1 MPRFEINEA
10 PAAQLAKKNK
20 ENTPDPFGLKH
31 KDPALSAGHF
41 AKLNFGFLIIT
52 AIIVIMAQFYPEIEF
67 WLIPLLIICSLQGLF
82 YWAGLYISMT
92 SPKRSEWG
100 DPLLDNEL
108 PIITLIVPVY
118 NEANMMPQ
126 IRQMLRRLN
135 YPTDKLEV
143 LILNELHDSAT
154 REAFFQLDWLSHVR
168 LFVVPPGAPQTKARA
183 CNFGLFEAC
192 GSITGIIDAEDWPH
206 PDQLFE
212 VAHRFHTAPMTC
224 AGFQA
229 PLVIKPRSDKILQ
242 SLFALEYHILFR
254 FLLPAWIVLGA
265 PAPLSGS
272 ANFFRTDILKQLG
285 GWDKFNLTEDADIG
299 IRFKRFGYSL
309 GMLDTGSLENAPNNF
324 KDWFWQRTRWSSGHF
339 QTLMVHIRHPK
350 RLCAE
355 IGLLSLM
362 LFIAS
367 FGARVVT
374 GIARLMLILVFSI
387 DERGLITY
395 LLTSPIGQLSLF
407 TYSGR
412 IACYITIAITGV
424 PYVNRITVLLLPI
437 YWLLQIPP
445 SLWGI
450 SLAIFRCFKWHK
462 TPHEPYLP

>member
-1 MPRFEINEA
+1 MSWFEVHEA
-10 PAAQLAKKNK
+10 PAPKLTKENK
-20 ENTPDPFGLKH
+20 ENTPDPFDLKS

-41 AKLNFGFLIIT
+41 AKFNFGFC
-52 AIIVIMAQFYPEIEF
+52 IIVIMTVGIAQIYNEIEF

-82 YWAGLYISMT
+82 YWVGLYIRIA
-92 SPKRSEWG
+92 SPARS
-100 DPLLDNEL
+100 DRVHLLDEDQL
-108 PIITLIVPVY
+108 PVITLIVPVY
-118 NEANMMPQ
+118 NEANMIPQ
-126 IRQMLRRLN
+126 IRKMLRRLN

-143 LILNELHDSAT
+143 LILNELHDGAT
-154 REAFFQLDWLSHVR
+154 RDAFFQLDWPSHVR

-212 VAHRFHTAPMTC
+212 VAHRFHTAHATL

-229 PLVIKPRSDKILQ
+229 PLVIKPQPGKILQ

-299 IRFKRFGYSL
+299 IRFKRFGYSI
-309 GMLDTGSLENAPNNF
+309 GMLDTGSLENAPNNY

-339 QTLMVHIRHPK
+339 QTLMVHFRHPK
-350 RLCAE
+350 RLYAE
-355 IGLLSLM
+355 IGFLSIM

-367 FGARVVT
+367 FGVRVVT
-374 GIARLMLILVFSI
+374 GIAGLMLILVFSI
-387 DERGLITY
+387 DERGLVTY
-395 LLTSPIGQLSLF
+395 LVTNPIGQLSLF

-412 IACYITIAITGV
+412 IACYISIAITGV
-424 PYVNRITVLLLPI
+424 AYVNRATILLLPI
-437 YWLLQIPP
+437 YWLMQIPP

-450 SLAIFRCFKWHK
+450 SLAVFRYLKWHK

>member
-1 MPRFEINEA
+1 
-10 PAAQLAKKNK
+10 
-20 ENTPDPFGLKH
+20 
-31 KDPALSAGHF
+31 
-41 AKLNFGFLIIT
+41 
-52 AIIVIMAQFYPEIEF
+52 
-67 WLIPLLIICSLQGLF
+67 
-82 YWAGLYISMT
+82 
-92 SPKRSEWG
+92 
-100 DPLLDNEL
+100 
-108 PIITLIVPVY
+108 
-118 NEANMMPQ
+118 MMPQ

-135 YPTDKLEV
+135 YPTNKLEV
-143 LILNELHDSAT
+143 LILNELHDRAT
-154 REAFFQLDWLSHVR
+154 RDAFFQLDWPSHVR

-183 CNFGLFEAC
+183 CNFGLLEAS
-192 GSITGIIDAEDWPH
+192 GSIIGVI
-206 PDQLFE
+206 PDQLFD
-212 VAHRFHTAPMTC
+212 VAHRFHSAPATR

-229 PLVIKPRSDKILQ
+229 PLIIKPRSDKILQ
-242 SLFALEYHILFR
+242 SLFALEYHILFC
-254 FLLPAWIVLGA
+254 FLLPAWIALGA

-272 ANFFRTDILKQLG
+272 ANFFRTDILKRLG

-309 GMLDTGSLENAPNNF
+309 GLLDTRSIENAPSNY

-339 QTLMVHIRHPK
+339 QTLMVHIRNPK
-350 RLCAE
+350 RLYSE

-374 GIARLMLILVFSI
+374 GIAGFMLILVFSI
-387 DERGLITY
+387 DEKGLFTYLITH
-395 LLTSPIGQLSLF
+395 PIGQLSLF

-412 IACYITIAITGV
+412 IACYIRIAFTGV
-424 PYVNRITVLLLPI
+424 VYVKRITILLLPI

-450 SLAIFRCFKWHK
+450 SLAVFRYLKWHK